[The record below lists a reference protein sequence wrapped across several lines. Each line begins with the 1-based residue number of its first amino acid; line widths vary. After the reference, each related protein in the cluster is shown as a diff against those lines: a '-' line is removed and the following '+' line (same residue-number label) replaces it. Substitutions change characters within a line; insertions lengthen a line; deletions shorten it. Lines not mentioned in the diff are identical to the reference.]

1 MGLPVIETPNFFCAM
16 FFVLAVALMSP
27 IRGNVSFEAER
38 DLCVE
43 VGEMLRDE
51 ARLGRRG
58 VLDVELHIKRCNEF
72 EREFDSWG

>member
-1 MGLPVIETPNFFCAM
+1 MG
-16 FFVLAVALMSP
+16 
-27 IRGNVSFEAER
+27 VSYEAER
-38 DLCVE
+38 ELCVD

-58 VLDVELHIKRCNEF
+58 VLEVELHIKRCNEF

>member
-1 MGLPVIETPNFFCAM
+1 MG
-16 FFVLAVALMSP
+16 
-27 IRGNVSFEAER
+27 VSYEAER
-38 DLCVE
+38 DLCVD

-58 VLDVELHIKRCNEF
+58 VVDVELHIKRCNEM